1 MRQKSRPRD
10 TAVISLR
17 IRIYD
22 QTMNNGINIK
32 NLLPDGFRAMMDLT
46 HASKPKHI
54 SHTAAQLIKIRA
66 SQINGCAFC
75 QDMHTSS
82 AREAGETE
90 ERISA
95 ISGWPHSPL
104 FSDQEKMILAMTEE
118 ITLVPKKIDPEVL
131 RRAEKLLNKKEMAE
145 VALTAVVIN
154 AWNRIMILAE

>member
-1 MRQKSRPRD
+1 
-10 TAVISLR
+10 
-17 IRIYD
+17 
-22 QTMNNGINIK
+22 MNNGINIK

-118 ITLVPKKIDPEVL
+118 ITLVPKKVDPEVL
-131 RRAEKLLNKKEMAE
+131 RRAEKLLNEKEMAE